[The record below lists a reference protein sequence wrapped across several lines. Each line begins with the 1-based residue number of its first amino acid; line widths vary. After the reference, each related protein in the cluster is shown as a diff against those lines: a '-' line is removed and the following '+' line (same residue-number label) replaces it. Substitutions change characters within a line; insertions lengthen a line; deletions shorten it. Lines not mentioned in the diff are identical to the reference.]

1 MSQPRVTVVTMSFD
15 QPLPS
20 ALSPSRLKD
29 FQECPRRFQYSN
41 VERIRQPAT
50 VATTKGNVVHHI
62 LEHLFHLPPE
72 QRTHDAALSL
82 REAAFD
88 NEVTDEIQADIDW
101 ATCEAQMRRD
111 VDAILTTYFEME
123 DPTSVA
129 AIGVER
135 NIEATIND
143 APLRGILDRLDQNDD
158 GSLTIVDYK
167 TGKPPRAGYEND
179 AFANSQIYAALCE
192 AEVGQLPRNIRLL
205 YVTHG
210 STLDVPV
217 SPVVVSARAK
227 SAATVWQ
234 RINTFYADGEFP
246 ADPSPRNCRWCAYK
260 DVCRERGIDVPA

>member
-1 MSQPRVTVVTMSFD
+1 MSQRRVTVSTMSFD
-15 QPLPS
+15 QPLPA

-41 VERIRQPAT
+41 VERLRQPAT

-62 LEHLFHLPPE
+62 LEHLFHLPPAS
-72 QRTHDAALSL
+72 RSHDAALSL
-82 REAAFD
+82 REAAFAH
-88 NEVTDEIQADIDW
+88 EVTEDIQADIDW
-101 ATCEAQMRRD
+101 ASCEAQMRLD
-111 VDAILTTYFEME
+111 VDAILETYFEME
-123 DPTSVA
+123 DPSSIE

-135 NIEATIND
+135 NIAATIND

-158 GSLTIVDYK
+158 GSITIVDYK

-179 AFANSQIYAALCE
+179 ALANSQIYAALCE
-192 AEVGQLPRNIRLL
+192 AEIGQLPTNIRLL
-205 YVTHG
+205 YVAHG
-210 STLDVPV
+210 STLDVAV

-246 ADPSPRNCRWCAYK
+246 ADPSPRTCRWCAYK
-260 DVCRERGIDVPA
+260 DVCRERGVPVPV